1 MTTQVLST
9 SGAHLSNATV
19 LTAQPNDQHPIEET
33 AQLSESPDC
42 VMAQPR
48 KLPYQASHQVELM
61 HLQAETEALL
71 QRLQTLKQ
79 QRQSE
84 FDSEDESREPSESDL
99 VVSR

>member
-19 LTAQPNDQHPIEET
+19 STAQPHDQHPIEET
-33 AQLSESPDC
+33 AQISESPNR
-42 VMAQPR
+42 VAPQPR

-84 FDSEDESREPSESDL
+84 FGSEDESHEPSESNL
-99 VVSR
+99 VASC

>member
-9 SGAHLSNATV
+9 SGAHLSDAAIS
-19 LTAQPNDQHPIEET
+19 TAQPNDQHPIEET
-33 AQLSESPDC
+33 AQLSESSGC
-42 VMAQPR
+42 VAAQPR

-84 FDSEDESREPSESDL
+84 FDSEDESHEPSASDL
-99 VVSR
+99 VAFR